1 MIPYQSF
8 NAIPLGFTTI
18 YLWGIFTALAFL
30 VAIFLALKKAEKLKI
45 DKNII
50 YDLSFYILI
59 SAIIGSRIGFFITH
73 PSEFSFMNFFKIW
86 QGGMAFFGGFI
97 LAFIVAVIYIKKKK
111 LDFWKIADLFAFP
124 VLIGHIIGRVGC
136 YITGEHI
143 GKVANLPW
151 SIYQEGALRHPV
163 ILYEII
169 GLIFIVFI
177 ISNIKN
183 KKQGTIFLTYL
194 LLYSAL
200 RFIVTFFRMND
211 PIFLSLTGSQYISI
225 LLFIIAS
232 ILLIKKNNKI

>member
-30 VAIFLALKKAEKLKI
+30 VAISLAVKKAEKLRI

-50 YDLSFYILI
+50 YDLSFYIII
-59 SAIIGSRIGFFITH
+59 SAIIGARIGFFITH
-73 PSEFSFMNFFKIW
+73 PSEFSFINFFKIW

-97 LAFIVAVIYIKKKK
+97 LSFITAFIYIRKKN
-111 LDFWKIADLFAFP
+111 LNFWKIVDLFAFP
-124 VLIGHIIGRVGC
+124 AIIGHIIGRIGC

-143 GKVANLPW
+143 GKPADLPW
-151 SIYQEGALRHPV
+151 SIYQEGVLRHPV

-169 GLIFIVFI
+169 GLIIIAVI

-183 KKQGTIFLTYL
+183 KRQGTIFLTYL
-194 LLYSAL
+194 ALYSVL
-200 RFIVTFFRMND
+200 RFIATFFRLND
-211 PIFLSLTGSQYISI
+211 PTFLFLTGSQYTSI
-225 LLFIIAS
+225 ILFIIS
-232 ILLIKKNNKI
+232 IILLIKRR